1 MKKIMISD
9 YNPSMGILIDV
20 QHPEDYKKNPTPNS
34 KNMYADK
41 LLLNY
46 KTVLDKN
53 QKYFI
58 VCSKGTLSRRVVA
71 MLEYLGYD
79 VTQVIR

>member
-1 MKKIMISD
+1 
-9 YNPSMGILIDV
+9 
-20 QHPEDYKKNPTPNS
+20 
-34 KNMYADK
+34 MYADK

-46 KTVLDKN
+46 KTILDRN

-58 VCSKGTLSRRVVA
+58 VCSKGTLSKRVVA